1 MPNHT
6 PPQLFLIDGY
16 ALIYRAFFAMISR
29 PLRTTKGENTSA
41 AWGVANFLLRLREK
55 YRPDYVAWIND
66 AGTSFREERYPDY
79 KSTREK
85 LDDSLQADFD
95 RAVERVTTLLAAFR
109 IPLVA
114 IPGYEADDVI
124 GTLAQAGAAGGLRSV
139 IVSGDK
145 DFYQLIGP
153 GIVLLN
159 PGRGGPAAVDEVWV
173 DASNAAERLGVP
185 PSQVIDFLALVG
197 DASDNIPGVKGIGE
211 KGAQKLL
218 AEYGDLDT
226 ILARAAEVT
235 AKRSREA
242 LLAQADAA
250 RLSKELVTIQRD
262 VPVKLDV
269 ADLVL
274 QEPDREGLI
283 RILTELEFFSLA
295 RRMGQGGA
303 GAAAGVGAGAGV
315 GTAGEGDLAEGGEPG
330 PAAVG
335 APGPADTTPQG
346 VTLSEP
352 EGASPDAWPPRSA
365 QGDDGE
371 GDEALGP
378 ATGAAATATLPATA
392 ADWLAIDD
400 RPACEVIIVDD
411 PAALPALVER
421 LRRAALVALDAETS
435 SLEPH
440 DAELVGFSLAA
451 SPTEVWYLPF
461 GHRPRG
467 GELAAPAPVRNL
479 PPMTDVALAPVVE
492 LLQDPAVPKAGHNI
506 KYDWQVLRRAGV
518 ELAGVA
524 YDSML
529 ASFVID
535 PGRRS
540 HAIDTLSLEHF
551 GRPMQTYADLIGKG
565 KAQIPFAEVPIPAVA
580 SYCGADS
587 TTVLAL
593 HDFFAP
599 AIGEMA
605 MEPLLR
611 DIELPLVQV
620 LTDMEWD
627 GISVDLAVFARL
639 NAELTGDLR
648 RLEGE
653 IAAVAGEA
661 LNLNSPRQLAT
672 ILFERQ
678 QLPVL
683 KRTKTGPSTDADVLE
698 QLATMGHVLPRL
710 ILEYR
715 ELQKLKSTYV
725 DTLPTRVNRHT
736 GRIHTSFNQ
745 IGAATGRL
753 SSVEP
758 NLQNIPVRT
767 PRGEAIRRGF
777 VPRAGWQFL
786 VADYSQIELRL
797 MAHLSG
803 DPGFIEAFQQ
813 GGDIHRQT
821 AALIFGIPVEEVTAD
836 MRARAK
842 TINFATIY
850 GQGPFALSRQLGISQ
865 EDAKTFI
872 ARYFERFAGVRQFLD
887 RMVQL
892 AREQGYV
899 ETIFRRRRYIPEIKD
914 RNFNM
919 RAYGERTAQNSPLQG
934 SAADLIKLAM
944 IRIHA
949 ALSERKLR
957 SRMLLQVH
965 DELIFEAPPDE
976 LDVMQTLVKEHME
989 QVVELRVPLVVD
1001 IGIGPNWLDAKR

>member
-16 ALIYRAFFAMISR
+16 ALIYRAFFAMIAR

-41 AWGVANFLLRLREK
+41 AWGVVNFLLRLRDK
-55 YRPDYVAWIND
+55 YRPDYVAWVND
-66 AGTSFREERYPDY
+66 AGTSFREARYPEY

-95 RAVERVTTLLAAFR
+95 RAVERICALLDAFR

-114 IPGYEADDVI
+114 VRGYEADDVI
-124 GTLAQAGAAGGLRSV
+124 GTLATAGAARGLRSV

-153 GIVLLN
+153 GITLLN

-173 DASNAAERLGVP
+173 DESNGAERLGVP
-185 PSQVIDFLALVG
+185 PQQVVDFLALVG
-197 DASDNIPGVKGIGE
+197 DSSDNVPGVKGIGE

-218 AEYGDLDT
+218 ADYGDLDT
-226 ILARAAEVT
+226 ILARASEIT
-235 AKRSREA
+235 AKRTREA
-242 LLAQADAA
+242 LIGQADNA
-250 RLSKELVTIQRD
+250 RLSRELVTIKRD
-262 VPVKLDV
+262 VPVELDV
-269 ADLVL
+269 DDLVL
-274 QEPDREGLI
+274 REPDRDALI

-295 RRMGQGGA
+295 KRLGGPGGA
-303 GAAAGVGAGAGV
+303 GTAETVPPAAATPATVPDDSAGSYGAPAPESGAG
-315 GTAGEGDLAEGGEPG
+315 E
-330 PAAVG
+330 AA
-335 APGPADTTPQG
+335 Q
-346 VTLSEP
+346 
-352 EGASPDAWPPRSA
+352 
-365 QGDDGE
+365 
-371 GDEALGP
+371 
-378 ATGAAATATLPATA
+378 AATATLPATA
-392 ADWLAIDD
+392 ADWHALDEE
-400 RPACEVIIVDD
+400 RTLEVTVLDD
-411 PAALPALVER
+411 PDELPALIAR
-421 LRRAALVALDAETS
+421 LRAAPLVGLDAETT
-435 SLEPH
+435 SLAPH
-440 DAELVGFSLAA
+440 DAELVGLSLAA
-451 SPTEVWYLPF
+451 SPTEVWYLPL
-461 GHRPRG
+461 GHVPSG
-467 GELAAPAPVRNL
+467 GELAAPEPVKNL
-479 PPMTDVALAPVVE
+479 PPIGDFAMAPLVALLE
-492 LLQDPAVPKAGHNI
+492 DPSVKKAAHNV

-529 ASFVID
+529 ASFVLD

-540 HAIDTLSLEHF
+540 HAIDTLCLEHF
-551 GRPMQTYADLIGKG
+551 GRTLQTYADLTGRG
-565 KAQIPFAEVPIPAVA
+565 KAQIPFAEVSVPAAA
-580 SYCGADS
+580 SYCGSDA

-593 HDFFAP
+593 HDYFAP
-599 AIGEMA
+599 ALRDIA

-611 DIELPLVQV
+611 EIEMPLVPV

-627 GISVDLAVFARL
+627 GISIDPAVFARL
-639 NAELTGDLR
+639 DAELSAELR

-653 IAAVAGEA
+653 IATVAGEA

-672 ILFERQ
+672 ILFDKQ

-698 QLATMGHVLPRL
+698 QLAAMGHALPRL
-710 ILEYR
+710 ILDYR

-725 DTLPTRVNRHT
+725 DTLPATVNRHT

-745 IGAATGRL
+745 TGAATGRL
-753 SSVEP
+753 SSSDP

-767 PRGEAIRRGF
+767 PRGEEIRRGF

-786 VADYSQIELRL
+786 VADYSQIELRI

-803 DPGFIEAFQQ
+803 DPAFIEAFHQ

-821 AALIFGIPVEEVTAD
+821 AALIFNVPLEQVTAD

-850 GQGPFALSRQLGISQ
+850 GQGPFALSRQLGISMD
-865 EDAKTFI
+865 DAKNFI
-872 ARYFERFAGVRQFLD
+872 ARYFERFAGVRGFLD
-887 RMVQL
+887 RQIRL

-899 ETIFRRRRYIPEIKD
+899 ETIFKRRRYIPEIKD

-919 RAYGERTAQNSPLQG
+919 RAYGERNAQNSPLQG

-944 IRIHA
+944 IRIHDA
-949 ALSERKLR
+949 IREHKLR

-965 DELIFEAPPDE
+965 DELVFEAPPE
-976 LDVMQTLVKEHME
+976 EIEALGRLVREHME
-989 QVVELRVPLVVD
+989 HVVELRVPLVVD
-1001 IGIGPNWLDAKR
+1001 IGVGPNWLDAKR

>member
-16 ALIYRAFFAMISR
+16 ALIYRAFYAMISR
-29 PLRTTKGENTSA
+29 PLRTSKGENTSA
-41 AWGVANFLLRLREK
+41 AWGVANFLIRLREK
-55 YRPDYVAWIND
+55 YRPDYVAWVND
-66 AGTSFREERYPDY
+66 AGTSFREERYPEY

-85 LDDSLQADFD
+85 LDESLQADFD
-95 RAVERVTTLLAAFR
+95 RAVERISELLAVLR

-159 PGRGGPAAVDEVWV
+159 PGRGGPAAVDETWV
-173 DASNAAERLGVP
+173 DESNAGERLGVP
-185 PSQVIDFLALVG
+185 PSQVVDYLALVG
-197 DASDNIPGVKGIGE
+197 DSSDNIPGVKGIGE

-218 AEYGDLDT
+218 AEYGNLDT
-226 ILARAAEVT
+226 ILDRAAEVS
-235 AKRSREA
+235 AKRTREA
-242 LLAQADAA
+242 LLGQADAA
-250 RLSKELVTIQRD
+250 RLSKELVTIQRN
-262 VPVKLDV
+262 VPVELDV

-274 QEPDREGLI
+274 REPDREGLI

-295 RRMGQGGA
+295 RKMGAQAGSVDGGA
-303 GAAAGVGAGAGV
+303 GDGRAARAAGAGV
-315 GTAGEGDLAEGGEPG
+315 APAGEAPTSEAPILQEATLSGANGPPPDAWSSGGSPSQ
-330 PAAVG
+330 A
-335 APGPADTTPQG
+335 
-346 VTLSEP
+346 SEP
-352 EGASPDAWPPRSA
+352 EA
-365 QGDDGE
+365 DDGAVAAL
-371 GDEALGP
+371 EAE
-378 ATGAAATATLPATA
+378 TVPATA
-392 ADWLAIDD
+392 ADWLAIDAQ
-400 RPACEVIIVDD
+400 PALQVVVLDD
-411 PAALPALVER
+411 PEAIPALVER
-421 LRRAALVALDAETS
+421 LRRAPLVSLDTETDS
-435 SLEPH
+435 FEPH
-440 DAELVGFSLAA
+440 DAELIGLSLAA

-467 GELAAPAPVRNL
+467 GELAAPTPVRNL
-479 PPMTDVALAPVVE
+479 PPINDVALAPLVA
-492 LLQDPAVPKAGHNI
+492 LLQDPAVPKAGHNV
-506 KYDWQVLRRAGV
+506 KYDWQVLRRAGI
-518 ELAGVA
+518 ELAGLA
-524 YDSML
+524 FDSML
-529 ASFVID
+529 ASFVLD

-540 HAIDTLSLEHF
+540 HAIDTLCLEHF
-551 GRPMQTYADLIGKG
+551 GRTMQTYADLTGKG
-565 KAQIPFAEVPIPAVA
+565 KAQIPFAEVAITAAA

-587 TTVLAL
+587 GAVLAL
-593 HDFFAP
+593 HEFFAP
-599 AIGEMA
+599 AIAEMA

-611 DIELPLVQV
+611 DIELPLVRV
-620 LTDMEWD
+620 LTDMEWE
-627 GISVDLAVFARL
+627 GISIDAAVFARL
-639 NAELTGDLR
+639 NAELSGDLR

-653 IAAVAGEA
+653 IAAVAGES
-661 LNLNSPRQLAT
+661 LNLNSPRQLAA
-672 ILFERQ
+672 ILFEKQ
-678 QLPVL
+678 QLQVL
-683 KRTKTGPSTDADVLE
+683 KRTKSGPSTDADVLE
-698 QLATMGHVLPRL
+698 QLAAMGHQLPRL
-710 ILEYR
+710 ILDYR

-745 IGAATGRL
+745 TGAASGRL

-758 NLQNIPVRT
+758 NLQNIPVRSA
-767 PRGEAIRRGF
+767 RGEAIRRGF

-803 DPGFIEAFQQ
+803 DSGFIDAFRQ
-813 GGDIHRQT
+813 GGDIHRQS
-821 AALIFGIPVEEVTAD
+821 AALIFNVPLAEVTPD

-899 ETIFRRRRYIPEIKD
+899 ETIFKRRRYVPEVKD

-919 RAYGERTAQNSPLQG
+919 RAYGERVAQNSPLQG

-949 ALSERKLR
+949 AIAERKLR

-965 DELIFEAPPDE
+965 DELIFEVPPDE
-976 LDVMQTLVKEHME
+976 LETMQPLVREHME
-989 QVVELRVPLVVD
+989 NVVELRVPLVVD
-1001 IGIGPNWLDAKR
+1001 IGIGPNWLDAKQ

>member
-16 ALIYRAFFAMISR
+16 ALIYRAFFAMIAR

-41 AWGVANFLLRLREK
+41 AWGVVNFLLRLREK
-55 YRPDYVAWIND
+55 YRPDYVAWVND
-66 AGTSFREERYPDY
+66 AGTSFREARYPEY

-95 RAVERVTTLLAAFR
+95 RAVERICTLLEAFR

-114 IPGYEADDVI
+114 VRGYEADDVI
-124 GTLAQAGAAGGLRSV
+124 GTLATAGAARGLSSV

-153 GIVLLN
+153 GITLLN

-173 DASNAAERLGVP
+173 DESNGAERLGVP
-185 PSQVIDFLALVG
+185 PHQVVDFLALVG
-197 DASDNIPGVKGIGE
+197 DSSDNIPGVKGIGE

-218 AEYGDLDT
+218 ADYGDLES
-226 ILARAAEVT
+226 ILARAPEIT
-235 AKRSREA
+235 AKRTREA
-242 LLAQADAA
+242 LLGQADNA
-250 RLSKELVTIQRD
+250 RLSKELVTIKRD
-262 VPVKLDV
+262 VPVELDV
-269 ADLVL
+269 DDLVL
-274 QEPDREGLI
+274 REPDRDALI

-295 RRMGQGGA
+295 KRLGGPS
-303 GAAAGVGAGAGV
+303 AAAS
-315 GTAGEGDLAEGGEPG
+315 AEAAPP
-330 PAAVG
+330 PAAVTPSA
-335 APGPADTTPQG
+335 APDEVGSYRESVSDTGT
-346 VTLSEP
+346 
-352 EGASPDAWPPRSA
+352 
-365 QGDDGE
+365 
-371 GDEALGP
+371 EAGQ
-378 ATGAAATATLPATA
+378 AATATLPATA
-392 ADWLAIDD
+392 ADWHALDEQQL
-400 RPACEVIIVDD
+400 EVTVLDD
-411 PAALPALVER
+411 PDDLPALVAR
-421 LRRAALVALDAETS
+421 LRAAPLVGLDAETT
-435 SLEPH
+435 SLAPH
-440 DAELVGFSLAA
+440 DAELVGLSLAA

-461 GHRPRG
+461 GHVPSG
-467 GELAAPAPVRNL
+467 GELAAPAPVKNL
-479 PPMTDVALAPVVE
+479 PPIGDFAMAPLVALLE
-492 LLQDPAVPKAGHNI
+492 DPSVKKAAHNI

-529 ASFVID
+529 ASFVLD

-540 HAIDTLSLEHF
+540 HAIDTLCLEHF
-551 GRPMQTYADLIGKG
+551 GRTLQTYADLTGRG
-565 KAQIPFAEVPIPAVA
+565 KAQTSFAEVSVQAAA
-580 SYCGADS
+580 SYCGGDA

-593 HDFFAP
+593 HGYFAP
-599 AIGEMA
+599 ALRDIA

-611 DIELPLVQV
+611 DIEMPLVPV

-627 GISVDLAVFARL
+627 GISIDPAVFARL
-639 NAELTGDLR
+639 SAELGAELR

-653 IAAVAGEA
+653 IATVAGEA

-672 ILFERQ
+672 ILFEKQ

-698 QLATMGHVLPRL
+698 QLAAMGHALPRL
-710 ILEYR
+710 ILDYR

-725 DTLPTRVNRHT
+725 DTLPATVNRHT

-745 IGAATGRL
+745 TGAATGRL
-753 SSVEP
+753 SSSDP

-767 PRGEAIRRGF
+767 PRGEEIRRGF

-786 VADYSQIELRL
+786 VADYSQIELRI

-803 DPGFIEAFQQ
+803 DPAFIEAFHQ

-821 AALIFGIPVEEVTAD
+821 AALIFGVPVEQVTGD

-865 EDAKTFI
+865 EDAKSFI
-872 ARYFERFAGVRQFLD
+872 ARYFERFAGVRAFLD
-887 RMVQL
+887 RQIRL

-899 ETIFRRRRYIPEIKD
+899 ETIFKRRRYIPEIKD

-919 RAYGERTAQNSPLQG
+919 RAYGERNAQNSPLQG

-944 IRIHA
+944 VRIHA
-949 ALSERKLR
+949 ALGEHRLR

-965 DELIFEAPPDE
+965 DELVFEAPPE
-976 LDVMQTLVKEHME
+976 EIEALGRLVRDHME
-989 QVVELRVPLVVD
+989 HVVELRVPLVVD
-1001 IGIGPNWLDAKR
+1001 IGVGPNWLDAKR